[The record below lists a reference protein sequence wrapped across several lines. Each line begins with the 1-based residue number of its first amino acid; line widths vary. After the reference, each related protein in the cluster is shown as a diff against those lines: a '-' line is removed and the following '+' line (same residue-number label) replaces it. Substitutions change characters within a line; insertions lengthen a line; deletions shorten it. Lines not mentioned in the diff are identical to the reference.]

1 MYDIHYIY
9 DLSLQLLKFFHH
21 TYPERYSDLVAVS
34 ASAAFV
40 GCRQMNVRHGESESS
55 VLNAETDEDRMSS
68 HFNVIGQNATE
79 EVLTTPIA
87 IYEPKL
93 GRKETTLSLLNRS
106 H

>member
-1 MYDIHYIY
+1 MYDIHNVY
-9 DLSLQLLKFFHH
+9 DLSLQLLKFFLH
-21 TYPERYSDLVAVS
+21 TYPERNADFVAVS

-55 VLNAETDEDRMSS
+55 VLNAETDEDRMTS

-79 EVLTTPIA
+79 EELTTPIF

-93 GRKETTLSLLNRS
+93 REKRQ